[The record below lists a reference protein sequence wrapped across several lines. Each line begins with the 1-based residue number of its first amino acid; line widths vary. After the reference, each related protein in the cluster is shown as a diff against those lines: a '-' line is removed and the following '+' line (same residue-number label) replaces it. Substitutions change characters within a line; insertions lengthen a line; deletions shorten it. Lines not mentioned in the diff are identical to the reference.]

1 MIIGITVIND
11 SVPYSFPMVPPT
23 EIPLLGAAGVNN
35 RPYVLEYLGYTSC
48 TMYYAYYAYDSYYV
62 RVYLYHNELVARYEL
77 LILYAYMH
85 IVCTLS
91 YVIYESYVCCVHSRK
106 ISKKYSY

>member
-1 MIIGITVIND
+1 MYD
-11 SVPYSFPMVPPT
+11 
-23 EIPLLGAAGVNN
+23 
-35 RPYVLEYLGYTSC
+35 VLCILCIRLVLC
-48 TMYYAYYAYDSYYV
+48 TC
-62 RVYLYHNELVARYEL
+62 VYLYHNELVARYEL

-85 IVCTLS
+85 VV

>member
-1 MIIGITVIND
+1 MIQSRIHSG
-11 SVPYSFPMVPPT
+11 PT

-35 RPYVLEYLGYTSC
+35 RPYVLEYGSYVGYTSC

-77 LILYAYMH
+77 LILMHTCMLCMSFTSRTYVAYTH
-85 IVCTLS
+85 VKLAKNTRTRVRS
-91 YVIYESYVCCVHSRK
+91 
-106 ISKKYSY
+106 

>member
-1 MIIGITVIND
+1 MIQSRIHSG
-11 SVPYSFPMVPPT
+11 PT

-35 RPYVLEYLGYTSC
+35 RPYVLEYGSYVGYTSC

-106 ISKKYSY
+106 ISKKYSYYRVRS

>member
-1 MIIGITVIND
+1 M
-11 SVPYSFPMVPPT
+11 
-23 EIPLLGAAGVNN
+23 
-35 RPYVLEYLGYTSC
+35 
-48 TMYYAYYAYDSYYV
+48 
-62 RVYLYHNELVARYEL
+62 YLYHNELVARYEL

-85 IVCTLS
+85 VV